1 MLKNSWKLPFAAIV
15 AASALAACGG
25 SSSGGTDD
33 GAASGTSA
41 TSVEVVNIAYSPDSI
56 EVDAGGEVEWT
67 NEDESVRHTVTS
79 GTPGDNGVPG
89 VSEGKSA
96 KADGLF
102 NGDLPDASS
111 TFSFTF
117 TEKGTFPYFC
127 EVHPSMVG
135 EVVVR

>member
-1 MLKNSWKLPFAAIV
+1 MFKTVWKVPLAAIL
-15 AASALAACGG
+15 AATALAACGG
-25 SSSGGTDD
+25 DSSADRAD
-33 GAASGTSA
+33 GAPSA
-41 TSVEVVNIAYSPDSI
+41 TSVEVVNIAYAPESLEI
-56 EVDAGGEVEWT
+56 EVGDEVEWT

-96 KADGLF
+96 MADGLF
-102 NGDLPDASS
+102 NGDLPDAAS

-117 TEKGTFPYFC
+117 TEAGTFPYFC